1 MPTSHATTP
10 ITSHNIADDL
20 VHYIVFARFPERGKV
35 KTRLAAHI
43 GEARACALYEAM
55 LKDTLEIVQSRTS
68 ATNADVLL
76 CVTPD
81 SAVER
86 FQPWLRANNI
96 DYPNVYCFA
105 QQGATLGERMFNAFR
120 IAEDRHAL
128 PALILGTDSPT
139 IPDQVF
145 TQAEQALQ
153 DPHTAVLGKT
163 DDGGFYMMGLHRA
176 DESFFLGGDY
186 SNDTV
191 YERTLAALQ
200 AHTAHGKHAIT
211 HVEQLPVWY
220 DVDDMAGIE
229 RLRSEAQHDASL
241 RYFHTLRTLMSWQ
254 MGKQID
260 RQMDTCADTKVLT
273 NENV

>member
-1 MPTSHATTP
+1 MLASSLTTP

-43 GEARACALYEAM
+43 GEERACALYEAM

-76 CVTPD
+76 FVTPD
-81 SAVER
+81 DAVER
-86 FQPWLRANNI
+86 FQPWLQANNI

-105 QQGATLGERMFNAFR
+105 QQGATLGERMLNAFCT
-120 IAEDRHAL
+120 AKDRNAL

-139 IPDQVF
+139 IPDHVF
-145 TQAEQALQ
+145 TKAENALQ
-153 DPHTAVLGKT
+153 DLHTAVLGKT
-163 DDGGFYMMGLHRA
+163 DDGGFYMMGLHCA
-176 DESFFLGGDY
+176 DESFFLGDTY
-186 SNDTV
+186 SNETV

-200 AHTAHGKHAIT
+200 AHTTRSKHAVR

-229 RLRSEAQHDASL
+229 RLRNDAAHDASL
-241 RYFHTLRTLMSWQ
+241 RYFHTLRILTSWRT
-254 MGKQID
+254 D
-260 RQMDTCADTKVLT
+260 ERTSANAT
-273 NENV
+273 NNESV